1 MIICGCGHVTK
12 CINSDA
18 FVLGNYCYQ
27 AIALTTWSGWVR
39 ILGGSRQSPDNP
51 LQLNAGF
58 AILRTA
64 DLGCWRDQGLRSLR
78 RQSVQP
84 SWRHP
89 HYVKRHNAIMQ
100 CSWGREQS
108 RKGAFTYA

>member
-1 MIICGCGHVTK
+1 MGGENKRRYTSRDGYAEQDRKAPHITHLRLL
-12 CINSDA
+12 SLSFQD
-18 FVLGNYCYQ
+18 YCCKQ

-51 LQLNAGF
+51 LQLNADF

-78 RQSVQP
+78 RQCVQP
-84 SWRHP
+84 AWRHP
-89 HYVKRHNAIMQ
+89 
-100 CSWGREQS
+100 
-108 RKGAFTYA
+108 